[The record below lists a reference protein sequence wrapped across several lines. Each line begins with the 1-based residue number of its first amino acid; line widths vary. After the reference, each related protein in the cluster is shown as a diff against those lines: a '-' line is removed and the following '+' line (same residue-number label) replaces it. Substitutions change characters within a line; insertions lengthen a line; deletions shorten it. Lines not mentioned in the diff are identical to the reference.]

1 MSSEEN
7 KKLAA
12 VITAAGLSSRMGDF
26 KPLLPFGE
34 GSIISRCV
42 DNMKQAGAGEIIVVA
57 GHRAEELKAHL
68 AGSGC
73 KVVINPRYAESHM
86 FDSLCIGLRA
96 LEDGC
101 GRVLISPVDVPAA
114 KAETVKMLL
123 EQEGGFVR
131 PVFRG
136 RAGHPVVLDGAL
148 IPAILS
154 HGGEGGLRGAAESL
168 KIAIKDIETEDE
180 GVSVD
185 ADTLEDYKR
194 ILEIH
199 RRDEK

>member
-73 KVVINPRYAESHM
+73 KVVINTRYAESHM

-114 KAETVKMLL
+114 KAIVNFPEFLGQT
-123 EQEGGFVR
+123 
-131 PVFRG
+131 
-136 RAGHPVVLDGAL
+136 
-148 IPAILS
+148 AI
-154 HGGEGGLRGAAESL
+154 RRT
-168 KIAIKDIETEDE
+168 IA
-180 GVSVD
+180 
-185 ADTLEDYKR
+185 Y
-194 ILEIH
+194 IH
-199 RRDEK
+199 RPQLLLTLRHEVSEAVLIIKNRRIT